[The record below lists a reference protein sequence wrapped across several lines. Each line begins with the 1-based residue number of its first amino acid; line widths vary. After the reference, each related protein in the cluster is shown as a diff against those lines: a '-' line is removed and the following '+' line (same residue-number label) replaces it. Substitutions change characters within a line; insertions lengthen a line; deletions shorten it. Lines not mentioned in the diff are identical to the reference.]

1 MENLTLERFLQ
12 DEGLR
17 EDLQRAAHRERAEH
31 LHRLLTQP
39 IKMLLAR
46 IDRPSRRGL
55 RTSHCG

>member
-31 LHRLLTQP
+31 LHRLLAHSFR
-39 IKMLLAR
+39 MLLGR
-46 IDRPSRRGL
+46 TDRPSRGGL
-55 RTSHCG
+55 RTSPCG

>member
-1 MENLTLERFLQ
+1 MENLTLERFLR

-31 LHRLLTQP
+31 LHRLLAQP

-46 IDRPSRRGL
+46 IDRPSRGGL

>member
-1 MENLTLERFLQ
+1 MKNLTLEQFLQ

-17 EDLQRAAHRERAEH
+17 EDLQRAAHRERAEQ

-39 IKMLLAR
+39 IRLLLAGFH
-46 IDRPSRRGL
+46 RPSRGGL

>member
-1 MENLTLERFLQ
+1 MESLTLERFLQ

-17 EDLQRAAHRERAEH
+17 EDLQRSAHRERAEQ

-46 IDRPSRRGL
+46 IDRTSRGGL
-55 RTSHCG
+55 RTSPCG